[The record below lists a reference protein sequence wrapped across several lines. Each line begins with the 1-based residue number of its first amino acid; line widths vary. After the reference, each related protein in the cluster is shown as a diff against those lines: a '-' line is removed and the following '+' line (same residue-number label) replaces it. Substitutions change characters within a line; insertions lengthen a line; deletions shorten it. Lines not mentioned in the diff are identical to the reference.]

1 MINKR
6 KRFGWIAIGVVTL
19 VIICS
24 IVYFKLGL
32 NDGKSTAVFKKG
44 AAQAI
49 ALPENLLLNNVTIS
63 NTQNGESIPGK
74 SILIAHGKI
83 VKIAAAGSIA
93 TNGDT
98 QVIDASVKY
107 VVPGFLNMHMHVI
120 TENENPSNILNLML
134 ANGIT
139 GFRQMSGS
147 DILLKLRS
155 KDSLP
160 IAPNQPALLAMPGD
174 ILMPTNT
181 SNAEEARV
189 NVQKQKNEGADFIKI
204 GLLTPEL
211 FFTVLSE
218 AKRLGIPALGH
229 LPGNV
234 PMETASNAGML
245 TIEHLGLN
253 YGALL
258 ACSSDKVNL
267 VKQAPEIPF
276 LLKHMPSSIDI
287 MSTGMVKKMLVNPQV
302 GFKKKEYERLKQI
315 LVTYNQD
322 LAVNSAKIY
331 VKNATWQV
339 PTMIRLRTSMLA
351 FLPEFINDPNYR
363 YVSAAEFKL
372 WQEVTAGY
380 VKSLSPEVEK
390 LLQTAYNKELTLVK
404 LYDTMGVKMLAGTD
418 GGCWNVPG
426 FSLHHEFDEFAKAGI
441 SPLHILQMATLNGA
455 EYLHKTAT
463 MGTVE
468 EGKNA
473 DLVLLDANPIESA
486 GNLHKINAV
495 VRAGYFFDKQ
505 ALNNL
510 KKSVM
515 VNRNYTISGITPT
528 GE

>member
-1 MINKR
+1 MDKKKR
-6 KRFGWIAIGVVTL
+6 YGLIAIGL
-19 VIICS
+19 VLIMIVLS

-32 NDGKSTAVFKKG
+32 NDGKSTAVFKKN
-44 AAQAI
+44 AAQDI
-49 ALPENLLLNNVTIS
+49 VPPENLLLNNVTII

-83 VKIAAAGSIA
+83 VTIAPAGSITA
-93 TNGDT
+93 DGLTK
-98 QVIDASVKY
+98 VIDASGKY

-147 DILLKLRS
+147 DVLLRLRD

-160 IAPNQPALLAMPGD
+160 IAPNQPALLTMPGD

-181 SNAEEARV
+181 SSVAEARA
-189 NVQKQKNEGADFIKI
+189 NVQRQKAEGADFIKI

-315 LVTYNQD
+315 LATYD
-322 LAVNSAKIY
+322 EELAVNSAKIY
-331 VKNATWQV
+331 VKNGTWQV
-339 PTMIRLRTSMLA
+339 PTLIRLRTSMLA
-351 FLPEFINDPNYR
+351 FLPEFKIDSNYS
-363 YVSAAEFKL
+363 YVSSAEFKL
-372 WQEVTAGY
+372 WQEVTVGY
-380 VKSLSPEVEK
+380 VKSLNPEIER

-404 LYDTMGVKMLAGTD
+404 LYDAMGVKMLAGTD
-418 GGCWNVPG
+418 GGSWNVPG

-441 SPLHILQMATLNGA
+441 SPLHILQMTTLNGA

-473 DLVLLDANPIESA
+473 DLVLLDANPIKSV

-495 VRAGYFFDKQ
+495 VRAGYFFDRQ
-505 ALNNL
+505 ALDNL
-510 KKSVM
+510 KKSVLA
-515 VNRNYTISGITPT
+515 NRNYTLSGITPT